1 MLHQVATAARRNVTE
16 GQTKLSSFR
25 RNVTVG
31 LSLCHVPFLRSA
43 VEIILNSEFV
53 KTPFGP
59 FYTISQNMV
68 AISNSRSA
76 LAQAIMASSL
86 GPAVSL
92 PQ

>member
-31 LSLCHVPFLRSA
+31 LSLLSRSVSALRGRN
-43 VEIILNSEFV
+43 NSEFV
-53 KTPFGP
+53 KSPFGT
-59 FYTISQNMV
+59 FYTISQNIV

-76 LAQAIMASSL
+76 LAQAMMASSL